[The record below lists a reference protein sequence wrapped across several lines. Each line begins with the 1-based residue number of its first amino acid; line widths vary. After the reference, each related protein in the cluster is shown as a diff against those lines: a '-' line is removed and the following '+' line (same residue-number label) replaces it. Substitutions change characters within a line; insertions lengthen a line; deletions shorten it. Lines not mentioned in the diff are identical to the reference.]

1 MKGLVMRK
9 LKILFLIILVSVEVF
24 YAQVRVLKP
33 GINSKTSFAIFIDS
47 VTFDKVYD
55 AVIKY
60 KNSIE
65 KDNLAT
71 YVLINN
77 WKSPEEIKNEIIKLY
92 NSKPRLEGAVFI
104 GDIPIP
110 MIREA
115 QHLTSAFKLDEQRY
129 DWKKSSVPSDR
140 FYDDF
145 DLKFEFIKQDT
156 NQTLYFYYK
165 LLPESP
171 QRIEREI
178 YTARIKP
185 SPDSLKYEK
194 IRNYLLKV
202 SELKNKNEILNNV
215 LVFTGHGYNSESLTS
230 WSDETQILKEQ
241 FPEAIKVGGRFK
253 KYFYEMNKDIKKII
267 MSELEKSELDVA
279 IFHAHGVPDA
289 QLLSSYPK
297 ASNVNENI
305 ESIKYYLRSKL
316 RSAKESNRSIE
327 ETKEYFKKSFG
338 VPDNWFD
345 GAFDE
350 EVIKQ
355 DSILSYNFD
364 LHIDDVRKISPQPK
378 FVIFDECFNGSFHLD
393 EYIAGEYV
401 FGNGNTIA
409 AIGNSVNVLQDL
421 FVTEL
426 IGLLNYGARLGQWHR
441 FNNYLESHLI
451 GDPTFRFHS
460 NSKYAVEELIN
471 SNNEKDLR
479 KFLSSTDAVI
489 RTLALK
495 RIFDLK
501 KESFSLDLKNFYLND
516 NSPNVRLMALKCLAQ
531 LRDKN
536 FEEVL
541 MISINDP
548 NELIRR
554 FSIQWMG
561 FIGKE
566 EFLPLIVRA
575 SFDDE
580 SDRVRYNAKSVMEL
594 LNSDKKIE
602 IINREVEKILNEKKK
617 YGFDRNDFFIRI
629 PDKKREQEIFEVVN
643 NDTLSLRKRIFD
655 VRTFRKYIYED
666 AVDSLIAIAS
676 NKNKPKELRV
686 AVIEALGWYYYSPK
700 RFDIINACKILLN
713 ETQEIEIKNEVIKTI
728 NRLIEGPNNPFTP

>member
-1 MKGLVMRK
+1 MRK
-9 LKILFLIILVSVEVF
+9 LRKLLFIGLILIEII

-47 VTFDKVYD
+47 VTFEKVYD
-55 AVIKY
+55 AAIKY

-115 QHLTSAFKLDEQRY
+115 QHLTSAFKLDEQRFA
-129 DWKKSSVPSDR
+129 WNRSSVPSDR

-145 DLKFEFIKQDT
+145 DLKFEFIRQDT
-156 NQTLYFYYK
+156 VQSLYFYYK

-185 SPDSLKYEK
+185 SPDSHKYEK

-230 WSDETQILKEQ
+230 WSDETQILMEH
-241 FPEAIKVGGRFK
+241 FPEAFRVGGRYK
-253 KYFYEMNKDIKKII
+253 KYFYEMDKNIKKII
-267 MSELEKSELDVA
+267 LSELEKPELDIA
-279 IFHAHGVPDA
+279 IFHAHGVYDA
-289 QLLSSYPK
+289 QLLSGYPK
-297 ASNVNENI
+297 ARNVNENI
-305 ESIKYYLRSKL
+305 ESIKLYLRSKL

-338 VPDNWFD
+338 VPDEWFE

-355 DSILSYNFD
+355 DSILSYNLD
-364 LHIDDVRKISPQPK
+364 IHIDDVRKISPQPK
-378 FVIFDECFNGSFHLD
+378 FVIFDECFNGSFHRD

-401 FGNGNTIA
+401 FSNGNTIA
-409 AIGNSVNVLQDL
+409 ALGNSVNVLQDL
-421 FVTEL
+421 FVSEL
-426 IGLLNYGARLGQWHR
+426 IGLLNHGARLGQWHR

-460 NSKYAVEELIN
+460 NSRISVEELIN

-479 KFLSSTDAVI
+479 KYLNSNDAVI
-489 RTLALK
+489 RTLAIK

-501 KESFSLDLKNFYLND
+501 KESFSSDLKKIYIND
-516 NSPNVRLMALKCLAQ
+516 LSPNVRLMALKCLAQ

-536 FEEVL
+536 FEDVL
-541 MISINDP
+541 LMSISDP
-548 NELIRR
+548 HEFIRR

-561 FIGKE
+561 FVGNE
-566 EFLPLIVRA
+566 EYLPFIVRA

-594 LNSDKKIE
+594 LNSDKKIK
-602 IINREVEKILNEKKK
+602 IISREVEKILSEKNK
-617 YGFDRNDFFIRI
+617 YGLERKDYFIRV
-629 PDKKREQEIFEVVN
+629 PDKKRQEEIFEVVN
-643 NDTLSLRKRIFD
+643 NDTITLRKKLFE

-666 AVDSLIAIAS
+666 AIESLIAIS
-676 NKNKPKELRV
+676 RHNTKPKELRV
-686 AVIEALGWYYYSPK
+686 AVIEALGWYYFSPR
-700 RFDIINACKILLN
+700 RFDIINACKNLLN
-713 ETQEIEIKNEVIKTI
+713 QNPELEIKNEAIKTI

>member
-71 YVLINN
+71 YIFINN

-110 MIREA
+110 MIRGA

-185 SPDSLKYEK
+185 SPVPLKYEK

-241 FPEAIKVGGRFK
+241 FPEAFKVGGRFK

-316 RSAKESNRSIE
+316 RSAKENNNSVE

-350 EVIKQ
+350 EVIKH

-451 GDPTFRFHS
+451 GDPTFRFRS
-460 NSKYAVEELIN
+460 NSKYAVEELSN

-501 KESFSLDLKNFYLND
+501 KESFSSDLKNFYLND

-575 SFDDE
+575 SFNDE

-629 PDKKREQEIFEVVN
+629 PDKKRQQEIFEVVN
-643 NDTLSLRKRIFD
+643 NDTLNLRKRIFD

-676 NKNKPKELRV
+676 NKNKPKELRG

-700 RFDIINACKILLN
+700 RFDIINACKIFLN

>member
-1 MKGLVMRK
+1 MRR
-9 LKILFLIILVSVEVF
+9 LRIFLFISLILIEII
-24 YAQVRVLKP
+24 YAQVRVLNS

-47 VTFDKVYD
+47 VTFERVYD
-55 AVIKY
+55 AIIKY
-60 KNSIE
+60 KSSIE

-77 WKSPEEIKNEIIKLY
+77 WESPDEIKNEIIKLY
-92 NSKPRLEGAVFI
+92 NSKPKLEGAVFI

-115 QHLTSAFKLDEQRY
+115 QHLTSAFKLDEQRFA
-129 DWKKSSVPSDR
+129 WNRSSVPSDR

-145 DLKFEFIKQDT
+145 DLKFEFIRQDT
-156 NQTLYFYYK
+156 VQSLYFYYK

-202 SELKNKNEILNNV
+202 SKLKNKKETLNNV

-230 WSDETQILKEQ
+230 WSDETQILMEH
-241 FPEAIKVGGRFK
+241 FPEAFRVGGRYK
-253 KYFYEMNKDIKKII
+253 KYFYEMDKNIKKII
-267 MSELEKSELDVA
+267 LSELEKPELDVA
-279 IFHAHGVPDA
+279 IFHAHGVSDA

-297 ASNVNENI
+297 ASSVNENI

-338 VPDNWFD
+338 VTDEWFE
-345 GAFDE
+345 GAFNE

-355 DSILSYNFD
+355 DSILSYNLD
-364 LHIDDVRKISPQPK
+364 IHIDDVRKISPQPK
-378 FVIFDECFNGSFHLD
+378 FIIFDECFNGSFHLN

-401 FGNGNTIA
+401 FGKGNTIA
-409 AIGNSVNVLQDL
+409 ALGNSVNVLQDL
-421 FVTEL
+421 FVSEL
-426 IGLLNYGARLGQWHR
+426 IGKLNHGARLGQWHR

-460 NSKYAVEELIN
+460 NSTFPVEEVIN
-471 SNNEKDLR
+471 SNNEKDL
-479 KFLSSTDAVI
+479 KKCLNSTDGVI
-489 RTLALK
+489 RTLVIK

-501 KESFSLDLKNFYLND
+501 KENFSSDLKKIYLND
-516 NSPNVRLMALKCLAQ
+516 PSPNVRLIALKCLAQ

-536 FEEVL
+536 FEDVL
-541 MISINDP
+541 LMSINDP
-548 NELIRR
+548 HELIRR

-561 FIGKE
+561 FVGKDE
-566 EFLPLIVRA
+566 YLPFIVRA

-602 IINREVEKILNEKKK
+602 IISREVERILSEKNK
-617 YGFDRNDFFIRI
+617 YGIERKDYFIRI
-629 PDKKREQEIFEVVN
+629 PDKKRQQEIFEVVN
-643 NDTLSLRKRIFD
+643 NDTISLRKKIFE

-666 AVDSLIAIAS
+666 AVELLIAIA
-676 NKNKPKELRV
+676 NDNTKPKELRV
-686 AVIEALGWYYYSPK
+686 AVIEALGWYYFSPR
-700 RFDIINACKILLN
+700 RFDIVNACKNLLN
-713 ETQEIEIKNEVIKTI
+713 QKPELEIKNEAIKTI

>member
-1 MKGLVMRK
+1 MRK
-9 LKILFLIILVSVEVF
+9 LRKLLFIGLILIEII

-47 VTFDKVYD
+47 VTFEKVYD
-55 AVIKY
+55 AAIKY

-115 QHLTSAFKLDEQRY
+115 QHLTSAFKLDEQRFA
-129 DWKKSSVPSDR
+129 WNRSSVPSDR

-145 DLKFEFIKQDT
+145 DLKFEFIRQDT
-156 NQTLYFYYK
+156 VQSLYFYYK

-185 SPDSLKYEK
+185 SPDSHKYEK

-230 WSDETQILKEQ
+230 WSDETQILMEH
-241 FPEAIKVGGRFK
+241 FPEAFRVGGRYK
-253 KYFYEMNKDIKKII
+253 KYFYEMDKNIKKII
-267 MSELEKSELDVA
+267 LSELEKPELDIA

-289 QLLSSYPK
+289 QLLAGYPK
-297 ASNVNENI
+297 ARNVNENI
-305 ESIKYYLRSKL
+305 ESIKLYLRSKL

-338 VPDNWFD
+338 VPDEWFE
-345 GAFDE
+345 GAFNE

-355 DSILSYNFD
+355 DSILSYNLD
-364 LHIDDVRKISPQPK
+364 IHINDIRKISPQPK
-378 FVIFDECFNGSFHLD
+378 FVIFDECFNGSFHRD

-401 FGNGNTIA
+401 FSNGNTIA
-409 AIGNSVNVLQDL
+409 ALGNSVNVLQDL
-421 FVTEL
+421 FVSEL
-426 IGLLNYGARLGQWHR
+426 IGLLNHGARLGQWHR

-460 NSKYAVEELIN
+460 NSRISIEELIN

-479 KFLSSTDAVI
+479 KYLNSNDAVI
-489 RTLALK
+489 RTLAIK

-501 KESFSLDLKNFYLND
+501 KESFSSDLKKIYIND
-516 NSPNVRLMALKCLAQ
+516 LSPNVRLMALKCLAQ

-536 FEEVL
+536 FEDVL
-541 MISINDP
+541 LMSINDP
-548 NELIRR
+548 QELIRR

-561 FIGKE
+561 FVGNE
-566 EFLPLIVRA
+566 EYLPFIVRS

-580 SDRVRYNAKSVMEL
+580 ADRVRYNAKSVMEL

-602 IINREVEKILNEKKK
+602 IISREVEKILSEKNK
-617 YGFDRNDFFIRI
+617 YGLERKDYFIRV
-629 PDKKREQEIFEVVN
+629 PDKKRQEEIFEVVN
-643 NDTLSLRKRIFD
+643 NDTISLRKKLFE

-666 AVDSLIAIAS
+666 AIESLIAIS
-676 NKNKPKELRV
+676 RDNTKPKELRV
-686 AVIEALGWYYYSPK
+686 AVIEALGWYYFSPR
-700 RFDIINACKILLN
+700 RFDIINACKNLLN
-713 ETQEIEIKNEVIKTI
+713 QKPELEIKNEAIKTI

>member
-1 MKGLVMRK
+1 MRK
-9 LKILFLIILVSVEVF
+9 FKILFLIILVSVEVF
-24 YAQVRVLKP
+24 YAQIRVLKP

-129 DWKKSSVPSDR
+129 DWKKSSIPSDR

-241 FPEAIKVGGRFK
+241 FPEAFKVGGRFK

-316 RSAKESNRSIE
+316 RSAKENNNSVE

-426 IGLLNYGARLGQWHR
+426 IGLLNYGARLGRWHR

-451 GDPTFRFHS
+451 GDPTFRFRS

-501 KESFSLDLKNFYLND
+501 KESFSSDLKNFYLND
-516 NSPNVRLMALKCLAQ
+516 NSPNVRLMSLKCLAQ

-594 LNSDKKIE
+594 LNSNKKIE

-666 AVDSLIAIAS
+666 AVDTLIAIAS